1 MHKGRFVNNGK
12 ERIATYFWPRRSFL
26 ASSLA
31 GFTASAL
38 GTTPSYGFDAK
49 AFERKPTEF
58 QHACMTLPY
67 SGFPLD
73 RALQGIKTAGF
84 RHVAWGIKHLED
96 NGKQVPVMAEDA
108 SAETAKAL
116 AKRCRDMGLD
126 PIMMFSNIYPENHR
140 GLEVLTQ
147 RIKLASAAGIG
158 QVLTFWSHY
167 GWK

>member
-1 MHKGRFVNNGK
+1 MSFNVSQFDLN
-12 ERIATYFWPRRSFL
+12 RRSFL

-49 AFERKPTEF
+49 AFESKPTEF
-58 QHACMTLPY
+58 QHACMTLSY

-96 NGKQVPVMAEDA
+96 NGKQVPVMA
-108 SAETAKAL
+108 
-116 AKRCRDMGLD
+116 
-126 PIMMFSNIYPENHR
+126 
-140 GLEVLTQ
+140 
-147 RIKLASAAGIG
+147 
-158 QVLTFWSHY
+158 
-167 GWK
+167 